1 MARVAGIP
9 IIIWSI
15 AVQEGVARPADAF
28 DDGRRHGDGGHVKWR
43 DWEKKFLINGL
54 LLQLF
59 TFLLTHDSF
68 VQYEGFL
75 GVVSLEG
82 HNVENFVDRVVGADD
97 PDVSHHSDKGKKIDK
112 RKTFND
118 LERTFSAIE
127 RPSALP
133 VYLGLK

>member
-1 MARVAGIP
+1 M
-9 IIIWSI
+9 
-15 AVQEGVARPADAF
+15 
-28 DDGRRHGDGGHVKWR
+28 
-43 DWEKKFLINGL
+43 INGL

-97 PDVSHHSDKGKKIDK
+97 PYVSHHSDKGKKIDK

-127 RPSALP
+127 RPSALL